1 MKEYKFNSSDENY
14 EIPDSGDKTIV
25 SPQLI
30 PSGESLFFDTTQSSD
45 YPSYPSPDPSGT
57 YGELIVTQEVEISGV
72 EQPPVF
78 NFNELTS
85 TFSNTELLGDPITF
99 NNPYVHYVP
108 RVYKNS
114 RGVIK
119 KQAVYINYLADY
131 KITTI
136 VPNSYASVLQSIID
150 KIFNQE

>member
-1 MKEYKFNSSDENY
+1 MKEYKLNSSDENY
-14 EIPDSGDKTIV
+14 EIPDSADKTIV

-30 PSGESLFFDTTQSSD
+30 PSGEGLFFDTTQSSG

-57 YGELIVTQEVEISGV
+57 YGELIVTQAVEPSGT

-85 TFSNTELLGDPITF
+85 TFSNTELLEDPITF
-99 NNPYVHYVP
+99 TNPYIHYVP

-114 RGVIK
+114 RGTRK

-131 KITTI
+131 KVTTI
-136 VPNSYASVLQSIID
+136 VPNPYAAAIQSVID
-150 KIFNQE
+150 KINNQE

>member
-1 MKEYKFNSSDENY
+1 MKEYKLNSSDENY
-14 EIPDSGDKTIV
+14 EIPDSVDKTIV

-57 YGELIVTQEVEISGV
+57 YGELIVTQAVEPSGT

-85 TFSNTELLGDPITF
+85 TFSNTELLEDPITF
-99 NNPYVHYVP
+99 TNPYIHYVP

-114 RGVIK
+114 QGKRK

-136 VPNSYASVLQSIID
+136 VPNPYAAAIQSILD
-150 KIFNQE
+150 KINNQE

>member
-14 EIPDSGDKTIV
+14 DIPDSGDKTIV

-30 PSGESLFFDTTQSSD
+30 PSGEGLFFDTAQSSD
-45 YPSYPSPDPSGT
+45 YPNYPSPDPSGT
-57 YGELIVTQEVEISGV
+57 YGELIVTQEVETSGV

-85 TFSNTELLGDPITF
+85 TFSNTELLEDPITF
-99 NNPYVHYVP
+99 NNPYIHYVP
-108 RVYKNS
+108 RVHKNS
-114 RGVIK
+114 QGTRK

-136 VPNSYASVLQSIID
+136 IPNPYAAAIQSILD
-150 KIFNQE
+150 KINNQE

>member
-1 MKEYKFNSSDENY
+1 MKEYKLNSSDENY
-14 EIPDSGDKTIV
+14 DIPDSGDKKIV

-30 PSGESLFFDTTQSSD
+30 PSGESLFFDTAQSSG
-45 YPSYPSPDPSGT
+45 YPNYPSPSPSGT

-85 TFSNTELLGDPITF
+85 TFSKTELLEDPITF

-114 RGVIK
+114 QGKRK

-136 VPNSYASVLQSIID
+136 VPNPYAAAIQSILD
-150 KIFNQE
+150 KIYNQE

>member
-1 MKEYKFNSSDENY
+1 MKEYKLNSPDENY
-14 EIPDSGDKTIV
+14 DILDSGDKVIV

-30 PSGESLFFDTTQSSD
+30 PSGESLFFDTTQSSG

-85 TFSNTELLGDPITF
+85 TFSNAELLEDPITF
-99 NNPYVHYVP
+99 TNPYIHYVP

-114 RGVIK
+114 RGTRK

-131 KITTI
+131 KVTTI
-136 VPNSYASVLQSIID
+136 VPNPYAAVIQSILD
-150 KIFNQE
+150 KINNQE